1 MKSEEALY
9 CVPMNIYQIND
20 LIDGLEYRYDLDDAD
35 QKLLTRL
42 KTLQNQINNQKG
54 E

>member
-1 MKSEEALY
+1 MSSEGLLY

-20 LIDGLEYRYDLDDAD
+20 LIDGLEYRYELDDAD
-35 QKLLTRL
+35 QNLLNRL
-42 KTLQNQINNQKG
+42 KSLQNQVNNQKG